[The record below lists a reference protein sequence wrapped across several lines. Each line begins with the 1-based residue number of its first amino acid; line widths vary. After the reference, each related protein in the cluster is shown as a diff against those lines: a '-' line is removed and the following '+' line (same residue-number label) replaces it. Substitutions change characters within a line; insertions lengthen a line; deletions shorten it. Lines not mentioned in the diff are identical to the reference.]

1 MLRKSMNNKNE
12 RNKLWQT
19 IWTIV
24 TTVALILGGMTIAT
38 YMAMSEK
45 ISMGSENTIANIT
58 VFVSTLAAMLTQINR
73 EGKLWRSG
81 LYVLGL
87 ITLFVLADFM
97 FYDGV
102 APMLWQRLCAM
113 MISISL
119 FVIITS
125 RKGNKRFRKRGYA
138 G

>member
-1 MLRKSMNNKNE
+1 MLHKSMNNKNE
-12 RNKLWQT
+12 KNMLWRT

-24 TTVALILGGMTIAT
+24 TEAGLILGGMAIAT
-38 YMAMSEK
+38 YMVMSEK
-45 ISMGSENTIANIT
+45 ISMGSENIIANIT

-81 LYVLGL
+81 LYILGL

>member
-1 MLRKSMNNKNE
+1 MLHKTMNNKNE
-12 RNKLWQT
+12 KNKLWRT

-24 TTVALILGGMTIAT
+24 TAAGLILGGMAIAT
-38 YMAMSEK
+38 YMVMSEK
-45 ISMGSENTIANIT
+45 ISMGSENIIANIT